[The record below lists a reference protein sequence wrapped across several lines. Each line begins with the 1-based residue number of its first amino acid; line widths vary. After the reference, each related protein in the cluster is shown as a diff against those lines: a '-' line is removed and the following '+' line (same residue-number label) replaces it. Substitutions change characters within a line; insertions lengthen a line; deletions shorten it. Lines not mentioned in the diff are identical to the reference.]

1 MDALNKTLCK
11 TFNDEE
17 SGDSVEISDLSI
29 ELEESD
35 TDENPNTLGLQPYRF
50 EPDMSADKDNSSASI
65 DMTVPEEPEQ
75 CRLQD
80 LAWYD
85 LP

>member
-1 MDALNKTLCK
+1 MDALNKTLCE

-35 TDENPNTLGLQPYRF
+35 IDENPMLWGYNHTGLSQ
-50 EPDMSADKDNSSASI
+50 
-65 DMTVPEEPEQ
+65 T
-75 CRLQD
+75 CLQMKIIV
-80 LAWYD
+80 LQV
-85 LP
+85 LT